1 MSTLVNLT
9 KAEKANREP
18 RRLQTM
24 SEKRR
29 RLPAGPGSGVV
40 GIFINPA
47 GTTSRLR
54 AVVGGHTMP
63 LLLES
68 VFSFILFSRSIEGF
82 IADHSQLHVLMI
94 SFAVRLLILVMATTD
109 TEHPPSAGIAIE
121 MASRKVDARG
131 NWRHSRGPSAP
142 GSDHAGTAATS
153 ARPAVS
159 VPVASPNL

>member
-1 MSTLVNLT
+1 
-9 KAEKANREP
+9 
-18 RRLQTM
+18 M

-94 SFAVRLLILVMATTD
+94 SFAVGLLILVMATTD

-121 MASRKVDARG
+121 MASRKWTPEVIGGILGALVLLGVITLELR
-131 NWRHSRGPSAP
+131 RHLR
-142 GSDHAGTAATS
+142 D
-153 ARPAVS
+153 
-159 VPVASPNL
+159 LL

>member
-1 MSTLVNLT
+1 MSTLIKLT
-9 KAEKANREP
+9 KTEKVNRE
-18 RRLQTM
+18 LHWQLTA
-24 SEKRR
+24 S
-29 RLPAGPGSGVV
+29 LVSSVV

-94 SFAVRLLILVMATTD
+94 SFAVGLLILVMATTD

-121 MASRKVDARG
+121 MASRKWTPEVIGGILGALVLLGVITLELR
-131 NWRHSRGPSAP
+131 RHLR
-142 GSDHAGTAATS
+142 D
-153 ARPAVS
+153 
-159 VPVASPNL
+159 LL

>member
-9 KAEKANREP
+9 KAEKTNREP

-24 SEKRR
+24 SGKRR
-29 RLPAGPGSGVV
+29 RLPAGLGSSVV

-47 GTTSRLR
+47 RATLRLR
-54 AVVGGHTMP
+54 AVVVGHTMP

-82 IADHSQLHVLMI
+82 ISDHSQLHALMM
-94 SFAVRLLILVMATTD
+94 SFAVGLLILVMATTD

-121 MASRKVDARG
+121 MASRG
-131 NWRHSRGPSAP
+131 
-142 GSDHAGTAATS
+142 
-153 ARPAVS
+153 
-159 VPVASPNL
+159 